1 MKLQLY
7 VCTLLAAAGA
17 ASNEPDT
24 AAVEQQHHENIVRDD
39 IPTVTDI
46 ILFNI
51 DLPKFVDDRTRQRPK
66 YLVWTS
72 DGCTDAPDN
81 PFGFNYEPA
90 CYRHDFG
97 YNNYRPQH
105 RFTKENKKRIDDNFK
120 DDLHYQC
127 RGVRGAWACRAL
139 ANVYYFAVR
148 SFGGQDARRQV
159 RAVNSALLEKYDE
172 LVRVYEDEVRK
183 AQALG
188 HLPMHTGS
196 LKEKLDP
203 LRLRVGLSVSKMS
216 EI

>member
-7 VCTLLAAAGA
+7 VYTLLAAAGA
-17 ASNEPDT
+17 ASS
-24 AAVEQQHHENIVRDD
+24 ENTIRDD
-39 IPTVTDI
+39 KPFVTDL

-51 DLPKFVDDRTRQRPK
+51 DLPKFVEDRNLQRPK

-97 YNNYRPQH
+97 YNNFRPQH

-127 RGVRGAWACRAL
+127 RGVSGAWACRAL
-139 ANVYYFAVR
+139 ANAYYFAVR
-148 SFGGQDARRQV
+148 AFGGTDARRQV
-159 RAVNSALLEKYDE
+159 KAVNSALLEKFDE

-203 LRLRVGLSVSKMS
+203 LRHRVGLSVSKMS

>member
-7 VCTLLAAAGA
+7 VYTLLAAAGA
-17 ASNEPDT
+17 ASS
-24 AAVEQQHHENIVRDD
+24 ENTIRDD
-39 IPTVTDI
+39 KPFVTDL

-51 DLPKFVDDRTRQRPK
+51 DLPKFVEDRNLQRPK

-97 YNNYRPQH
+97 YNNYRPQQ

-127 RGVRGAWACRAL
+127 RGVSGAWACRAL

-148 SFGGQDARRQV
+148 AFGGTDARRQV
-159 RAVNSALLEKYDE
+159 KAVNSALLEKFDE

-183 AQALG
+183 AQAVG

-203 LRLRVGLSVSKMS
+203 LRHRVGLSVSKMS